1 MFALYYKKENE
12 ITRIHA
18 KTIMKTKSIT
28 ILPDIITKFHPRG
41 VIHTDNVIVY
51 KFFVQNWFENGK
63 VRRKY
68 NIVDK
73 KRGIQKQE

>member
-51 KFFVQNWFENGK
+51 KFFVQN
-63 VRRKY
+63 
-68 NIVDK
+68 
-73 KRGIQKQE
+73 